1 MVERTPNS
9 ADNRTPAAPS
19 PQNADSDRA
28 PPSSLDEEARGV
40 GPTQNAGYVAGS
52 KEEEALVK
60 KIDCY
65 LLPTIWIM
73 YLCSYMDRT
82 NIGNAKIAGMTK
94 DLEMDS
100 DMYSTALV
108 VFFVGYVVFEVP
120 SNMVLSRA
128 RPSVFLPAIMFLWG
142 VLTTAMG
149 FVPTYGALVGLRA
162 AIGAL
167 EAGFAPGILLLFNSW
182 YRTEE
187 QSVRFAVYISAAIL
201 SGAFGGLLAGGIV
214 TGLDG
219 TAGIA
224 GWRWLFII
232 EGIATVCVS
241 GASRFILLDFPANT
255 KRLSERERAL
265 AVSRLEADTQGGEKK
280 EMALMVPP
288 PPYPAP
294 AAALLTGNS
303 HMSAVGASRHSAQRQ
318 PEARVETPPP
328 PGAKPSP
335 SHIRALRMVLKEWR
349 TWLLVLGYMAI
360 VGSSTLSYFYPTLV
374 QGLGYTSVQKAQYM
388 VVPIYGSAFVA
399 TVCVGW
405 VADRHL
411 RRRRP
416 ILAAACMT
424 LATACALAVVGCA
437 HASPGA
443 AFAARYALLV
453 VMASA
458 LWAANALALS
468 IASVTFV
475 ATFPGDDGV
484 GPRAVGLALV
494 NAMGNLAQ
502 IYGAYLFPA
511 EDAPGYLMGFGVIAG
526 MCFIGLSAFAS
537 LEVLLRKK
545 PGAAR

>member
-1 MVERTPNS
+1 MAERTS
-9 ADNRTPAAPS
+9 DSDVNRTPAAPS
-19 PQNADSDRA
+19 PHNADSDRA
-28 PPSSLDEEARGV
+28 PPSSLDEEARVV
-40 GPTQNAGYVAGS
+40 GPPQTAGYVAKS
-52 KEEEALVK
+52 KEEEALVR

-82 NIGNAKIAGMTK
+82 NIGNAKIAGMTQ

-120 SNMVLSRA
+120 SNMALSRT
-128 RPSVFLPAIMFLWG
+128 RPSVFLPTIMFLWG

-182 YRTEE
+182 YRIEE

-219 TAGIA
+219 LAGIE

-232 EGIATVCVS
+232 EGIATVCVAS
-241 GASRFILLDFPANT
+241 ASRFILLDFPANT
-255 KRLSERERAL
+255 KRLSERERVL
-265 AVSRLEADTQGGEKK
+265 AVKRLGADTPGGEKR
-280 EMALMVPP
+280 EMALMAPP
-288 PPYPAP
+288 PSSSAP
-294 AAALLTGNS
+294 AATLLTSNS
-303 HMSAVGASRHSAQRQ
+303 HMSASRRMK
-318 PEARVETPPP
+318 TPPP
-328 PGAKPSP
+328 SGIKPSP
-335 SHIRALRMVLKEWR
+335 SHIRALKMVLKEWR

-374 QGLGYTSVQKAQYM
+374 QGLGYTSVQMAQYM

-443 AFAARYALLV
+443 AFAGRYALLV

-468 IASVTFV
+468 IASITFL
-475 ATFPGDDGV
+475 AAFPGEDGV

-502 IYGAYLFPA
+502 IYGAYLFPS
-511 EDAPGYLMGFGVIAG
+511 EDAPGYLLGFGVIAG
-526 MCFIGLSAFAS
+526 MCFVGLSAFAS
-537 LEVLLRKK
+537 LEVLLRKR
-545 PGAAR
+545 PGAAK